1 MARYPLNLPIQLK
14 QEAEVYASQQG
25 VSLNQ
30 FILWAVSEKVGSL
43 KQQLDDP
50 AFPLITYRRGATGQ
64 PTPVL
69 RGTGL
74 RVQTVVLAAAQ
85 WGMTPP
91 QIANEYGISETM
103 VREAQAFYQAH
114 RQEIDASL
122 VAEQTLETGQDQEYG
137 VRSRK

>member
-14 QEAEVYASQQG
+14 HEAELYASQQG

-50 AFPLITYRRGATGQ
+50 AFPLVTYRRGAGGQ

-74 RVQTVVLAAAQ
+74 GVQTVMLAATQ
-85 WGMTPP
+85 WGMTPA
-91 QIANEYGISETM
+91 QIADEYGISETM
-103 VREAQAFYQAH
+103 VREAQAFYQVH

-122 VAEQTLETGQDQEYG
+122 VAEQSLKMGADQVSA
-137 VRSRK
+137 VR